1 MSGFLLDTNVISELR
16 KGDRGDQGVKRWI
29 ETQTSDDLWLS
40 VLVVGE
46 LLRGVELVRR
56 RDPLSAAAL
65 DQWLDRLNDEYE
77 DRILPVTSQITQRW
91 AMVTVPDP
99 VPVIDGLLA
108 ATALEHNLVLV
119 TRNTKGVKSTGV
131 QTHNPFSS

>member
-1 MSGFLLDTNVISELR
+1 VSGFLLDTNVISELR
-16 KGDRGDQGVKRWI
+16 KGDRGDQGVKRWV
-29 ETQTSDDLWLS
+29 EAQTSDDLWLS

-65 DQWLDRLNDEYE
+65 DQWLNRLNDQYE
-77 DRILPVTSQITQRW
+77 DRILQITSQITQRW

-108 ATALEHNLVLV
+108 ATALEHDLVLV
-119 TRNTKGVKSTGV
+119 TRNTKDVKSTGAL
-131 QTHNPFSS
+131 THNPFSN

>member
-1 MSGFLLDTNVISELR
+1 MSGYLLDTNVISELR
-16 KGDRGDQGVKRWI
+16 KGDRGDPAVRNWV
-29 ETQTSDDLWLS
+29 EAQTGDDLWLS

-56 RDPLSAAAL
+56 RNPLSAVVL
-65 DQWLDRLNDEYE
+65 DQWLDRLKNTYA
-77 DRILPVTSQITQRW
+77 DRILPVTGSIMQRW
-91 AMVTVPDP
+91 ALVTVPDP

-108 ATALEHNLVLV
+108 ATALDHDLVFV
-119 TRNTKGVKSTGV
+119 TRNIKDVKSTKV